1 MSTSLS
7 SISNEELTQ
16 NLKRLVKQ
24 ERELN
29 HRIVLHLAEL
39 SSRRLYAELG
49 YTSMFDYACRGL
61 GYTRSS
67 AQRRIVAARIVA
79 RFPEVYDCLEDGRLS
94 LGTLESVA
102 DAMDRPNAREL
113 LCELSGKSKDEVQRI
128 VAYHLPVEPSKL
140 ADKIEPIRAARTNAA
155 ARGQAS
161 LFEHDQNSNDSRA
174 GVTTILPT
182 ECSEELYRISF
193 TASAP
198 MEAKLERAQ
207 ELLEAYDVESVLD
220 KALDDFL
227 ARRCPKERL
236 KRRKAKAERKLLRQG
251 ARIVSAADTV
261 QAVAGEVVAAMP
273 AAEADPAARR
283 FPSLQLRDEVLERD
297 GHQCTYEAPDGT
309 RCCAT
314 GKLELDHRIP
324 WAYGGR
330 TELGNLRT
338 VCRAHNHMF
347 ARKFYGDYYI
357 DQILDQRK
365 PDECGRPT
373 VPPPT
378 GAYDTGVHRD
388 LFE

>member
-1 MSTSLS
+1 MSTSLAK
-7 SISNEELTQ
+7 ISNEELTQ

-24 ERELN
+24 ERELT
-29 HRIVLHLAEL
+29 HRIVLHLAEM

-49 YTSMFDYACRGL
+49 YTSMFDYACRAL
-61 GYTRSS
+61 GYSRSS

-128 VAYHLPVEPSKL
+128 VAYHLPIEPSKL
-140 ADKIEPIRAARTNAA
+140 ADKIEPVCAARTNAA
-155 ARGQAS
+155 VFGQAS
-161 LFEHDQNSNDSRA
+161 MFEHDQNSSYSRA

-198 MEAKLERAQ
+198 MKAKLERAQ

-220 KALDDFL
+220 RALDEFL
-227 ARRCPKERL
+227 SKHCPKERL
-236 KRRKAKAERKLLRQG
+236 KRRKAREERRLLRQG
-251 ARIVSAADTV
+251 ARIVSAVDTV
-261 QAVAGEVVAAMP
+261 QAVAGEVVSAMP

-283 FPSLQLRDEVLERD
+283 FPSLKLRDEVLERD

-378 GAYDTGVHRD
+378 GAYNTGVHRD